1 MGLFSSRRRVLF
13 VPLGILVG
21 AGLIALFI
29 INSKSPT
36 HGEIEPVVPK
46 LNVITVQPL
55 EFQLEA
61 RGYGVTRAANSWQA
75 VANVPGR
82 VMERSPELESGTLVR
97 KGTLLL
103 ALDPSRYKLAIA
115 DAEAELASLSAEL
128 AQLDTEEENTRRLLK
143 LEQTRLTLAEQEL
156 ARIERL
162 AKSGTVSQ
170 SQRDEQRRAT
180 VAQRQ
185 AVATLENQLA
195 LLPTRKAYL
204 QAQAER
210 GTTRLEQAREDLA
223 DTRFVAPYDLR
234 IDEVEIELHQY
245 ATAGQRLF
253 RADSIAA
260 AEIETHI
267 PLPMLRR
274 LMGSV
279 LYSAPPAD
287 ALDISEL
294 LDFSAINIEV
304 RLAGAEEIRWPARLT
319 RVASGLD
326 PATRTARVVVV
337 VDNPYDRVTPSQ
349 HPHMQPGMYV
359 QVYLTAVNREPLLVV
374 PATAVH
380 HQEVYRVSDDDR
392 LERRSVSVAFEQN
405 DLAVISAGLVPGDRV
420 IVDDPVPALDGMAI
434 KPWPEEA
441 LQERLRAQARG
452 ESL

>member
-1 MGLFSSRRRVLF
+1 MGVLSNRGRLLF
-13 VPLGILVG
+13 VPLGLLVG

-29 INSKSPT
+29 VNSKSPT

-46 LNVITVQPL
+46 LSVITAQPL

-82 VMERSPELESGTLVR
+82 VVERHPQLESGMLIR

-143 LEQTRLTLAEQEL
+143 LEQTRLTLADQEL

-195 LLPTRKAYL
+195 LLPTRKAYME
-204 QAQAER
+204 AQVER
-210 GTTRLEQAREDLA
+210 ATTRLDQAREDLA

-234 IDEVEIELHQY
+234 IDQVDIELHQH
-245 ATAGQRLF
+245 AAAGQRLF
-253 RADSIAA
+253 RADSIEA

-267 PLPMLRR
+267 PLPMMRR

-279 LYSAPPAD
+279 RNTVPPSG
-287 ALDISEL
+287 ALDISDL
-294 LDFSAINIEV
+294 VDFSAIDAEV
-304 RLAGAEEIRWPARLT
+304 RLAGAEEIRWPARVT

-326 PATRTARVVVV
+326 PNTRTARVVVL
-337 VDNPYDRVTPSQ
+337 VDKPYERITPSK

-359 QVYLTAVNREPLLVV
+359 QVHLTAMNRQPLLTI
-374 PATAVH
+374 PAVAVH
-380 HQEVYRVSDDDR
+380 HDEVYRVSDDDR
-392 LERRSVSVAFEQN
+392 LERRPVSVAFEQN
-405 DLAVISAGLVPGDRV
+405 DLAVISGGLSPGERI

-434 KPWPEEA
+434 KPWHAKELE
-441 LQERLRAQARG
+441 QRLQARARG
-452 ESL
+452 DAL

>member
-1 MGLFSSRRRVLF
+1 MGLFRSRGRAFFIPLGLLVGVGLVVLF
-13 VPLGILVG
+13 IM
-21 AGLIALFI
+21 
-29 INSKSPT
+29 NSQSPT
-36 HGEIEPVVPK
+36 HGEIEAVVPK
-46 LNVITVQPL
+46 LTVITVQPM
-55 EFQLEA
+55 EFQLAA
-61 RGYGVTRAANSWQA
+61 RGYGVTRAADSWQA

-82 VMERSPELESGTLVR
+82 VVERHPNLESGTLVR

-103 ALDPSRYKLAIA
+103 ALDPGRYKLAIA
-115 DAEAELASLSAEL
+115 DTEAELASLSAEL
-128 AQLDTEEENTRRLLK
+128 SQLDTEEENTQRLLK

-185 AVATLENQLA
+185 SVATLENQLA
-195 LLPTRKAYL
+195 LLPTRIAYL
-204 QAQAER
+204 QAQVER
-210 GTTRLEQAREDLA
+210 ARTRLEQAREDLA

-234 IDEVEIELHQY
+234 IDEVDIELHQY

-253 RADSIAA
+253 RGDSIAA

-279 LYSAPPAD
+279 QRTTPPAD

-294 LDFSAINIEV
+294 VDFSAIDIEV
-304 RLAGAEEIRWPARLT
+304 RLAGAEEIRWPARVT

-337 VDNPYDRVTPSQ
+337 VENPYDRVAPSK

-359 QVYLTAVNREPLLVV
+359 QVYLTAMNREPLLVIPV
-374 PATAVH
+374 AAVH
-380 HQEVYRVSDDDR
+380 HNEVYRVSDNDK
-392 LERRSVSVAFEQN
+392 LERRPVSVAFEQN
-405 DLAVISAGLVPGDRV
+405 DLAVISGGLAPGDRV

-434 KPWPEEA
+434 NPWRDESLEQR
-441 LQERLRAQARG
+441 LQAQARG

>member
-1 MGLFSSRRRVLF
+1 MTTFAKRWR
-13 VPLGILVG
+13 
-21 AGLIALFI
+21 ALFI
-29 INSKSPT
+29 VLCLLVGVGLAVLLITNRTSPT
-36 HGEIEPVVPK
+36 HGEVDPVVPK
-46 LNVITVQPL
+46 LSVITVQPL
-55 EFQLEA
+55 DFQLEA

-82 VMERSPELESGTLVR
+82 VVERHPNLQSGTLMR

-115 DAEAELASLSAEL
+115 DAEAELASLAAEQS
-128 AQLDTEEENTRRLLK
+128 QLDTEEENTGRLLK
-143 LEQTRLTLAEQEL
+143 LERTRLTLAEQEL

-170 SQRDEQRRAT
+170 SNRDEQQRTT

-185 AVATLENQLA
+185 AVATMENQLA

-204 QAQAER
+204 QAQVER
-210 GTTRLEQAREDLA
+210 VTTRLEQAREDLA

-253 RADSIAA
+253 RGDSIAQ

-267 PLPMLRR
+267 PLPVLRR

-279 LYSAPPAD
+279 LYTTPPAD
-287 ALDISEL
+287 ALDISERV
-294 LDFSAINIEV
+294 DFSAIDIEV
-304 RLAGAEEIRWPARLT
+304 RLAGAEEIRWPARVT

-326 PATRTARVVVV
+326 PATRTARVVVI
-337 VDNPYDRVTPSQ
+337 VDAPYDKVASPQ

-359 QVYLTAVNREPLLVV
+359 QVYLTTRSRQPHLVI
-374 PATAVH
+374 PAAAVH
-380 HQEVYRVSDDDR
+380 LNEVYRVSDDDR
-392 LERRSVSVAFEQN
+392 LERRPVSVALE
-405 DLAVISAGLVPGDRV
+405 
-420 IVDDPVPALDGMAI
+420 
-434 KPWPEEA
+434 
-441 LQERLRAQARG
+441 
-452 ESL
+452 